1 MLRLT
6 DDIFLLLFPSKIETN
21 LLFHFLDI
29 QTEIS
34 KLPRVRQL
42 SESTVERLITEPSQ
56 TDASWKHAKQAY
68 RCPLCAKVFPFKSK
82 LQRHVLV
89 HTGIKPYK

>member
-1 MLRLT
+1 MADALQS
-6 DDIFLLLFPSKIETN
+6 DIAV
-21 LLFHFLDI
+21 
-29 QTEIS
+29 
-34 KLPRVRQL
+34 KLPRHRQL
-42 SESTVERLITEPSQ
+42 SESTVERLITEPGPQS
-56 TDASWKHAKQAY
+56 DASWKHAKQAY